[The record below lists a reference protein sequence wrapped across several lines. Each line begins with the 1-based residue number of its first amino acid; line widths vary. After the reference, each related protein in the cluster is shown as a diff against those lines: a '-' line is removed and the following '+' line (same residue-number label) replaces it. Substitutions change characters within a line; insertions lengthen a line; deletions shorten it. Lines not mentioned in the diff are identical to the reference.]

1 MEDTS
6 YITIGLIL
14 GGASILL
21 LAIARI
27 VGIFKLL
34 SHQKFRNNWRNL
46 FILMGFFFVGYLGVV
61 YIVYSGNSDLLLVLT
76 GVIFFFGA
84 VFVFLVVRAGFGTF
98 KMLQELNKGL
108 ESKVSQLKI
117 QNEEMSQFNYATSHD
132 LQEPLNTLITSISII
147 KEDETNKLSE
157 TSNRLMNYSVKAAD
171 RMKDLIQ
178 SLSEYLKAGRNR
190 EYANTDLNELANEVL
205 EEIQGAIQTTNATV
219 KVSKLPTIYGNAVDI
234 KRIFQNLISNA
245 IKYRK
250 SDVAPLI
257 GISAEEKKGEKKWQF
272 RFEDNGIGMSKEG
285 GNVAF
290 QIFKQLHPRDE
301 YDGMGIGLSI
311 CKKVIEMHG
320 GSIWLESEE
329 GVGTTFFFTLRE

>member
-6 YITIGLIL
+6 YIIIGLIL
-14 GGASILL
+14 GGAFILL

-27 VGIFKLL
+27 IGIFKLL
-34 SHQKFRNNWRNL
+34 SHKKFRNNWRNL
-46 FILMGFFFVGYLGVV
+46 FVLMAFFFVGYLGMI

-98 KMLQELNKGL
+98 KMLRELNKGL

-117 QNEEMSQFNYATSHD
+117 QNEEMAQFNYATSHD

-147 KEDETNKLSE
+147 KEDDTNNLSE
-157 TSNRLMNYSVKAAD
+157 TSDKLMGYSVKAAD

-190 EYANTDLNELANEVL
+190 EYSSSDLNELAKEVL
-205 EEIQGAIQTTNATV
+205 EEIQGTIQATNTTVNIDY
-219 KVSKLPTIYGNAVDI
+219 LPTIYGNSVDI
-234 KRIFQNLISNA
+234 KRIFQNLISNS

-250 SDVAPLI
+250 PDVAPLI
-257 GISAEEKKGEKKWQF
+257 SISADQIKEDKKWQF
-272 RFEDNGIGMSKEG
+272 KFVDNGIGMSKEG
-285 GNVAF
+285 ANVAF
-290 QIFKQLHPRDE
+290 QIFKQLHPRDK

-320 GSIWLESEE
+320 GTIWLESEE
-329 GVGTTFFFTLRE
+329 EVGTSFFFTLKE